1 MNNKLENFEPKYWM
15 KKKVEFFYKAKKKKK
30 KTNIFKNK
38 NEKI

>member
-30 KTNIFKNK
+30 KNK
-38 NEKI
+38 HFQE